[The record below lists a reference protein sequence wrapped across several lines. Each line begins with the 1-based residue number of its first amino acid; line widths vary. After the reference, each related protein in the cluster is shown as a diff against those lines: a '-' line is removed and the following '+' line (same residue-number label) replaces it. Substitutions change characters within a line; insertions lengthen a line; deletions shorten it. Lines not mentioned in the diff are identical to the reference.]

1 MSVKTNQQKRLV
13 FVENVAQKPN
23 VIFVQHE
30 KVPIMYVIA
39 GIAGQCAHRLAMAW
53 LLSSPKPA
61 GLLTVLLLCLTELGS
76 YLQKRANR
84 AESNP

>member
-1 MSVKTNQQKRLV
+1 
-13 FVENVAQKPN
+13 
-23 VIFVQHE
+23 
-30 KVPIMYVIA
+30 MYVIT

-61 GLLTVLLLCLTELGS
+61 GILTVLLLCLTELDS
-76 YLQKRANR
+76 YLRKRANR

>member
-1 MSVKTNQQKRLV
+1 
-13 FVENVAQKPN
+13 
-23 VIFVQHE
+23 
-30 KVPIMYVIA
+30 MYVIA

-61 GLLTVLLLCLTELGS
+61 GILTVLLLCLTELGS
-76 YLQKRANR
+76 YLRKRANR